1 MRPACA
7 AQARGVRYSVAPMKF
22 SHTEENRDGRHLDVL
37 TDEEN
42 GLRIV
47 VSRLGAELISMA
59 RINPA
64 GDWIGFL
71 YRDNDLSAPPKG
83 WANHA
88 TVMGYYL
95 HRLKDGRSMYRGH
108 EIKGG
113 NHGFLRSKTWHLAE
127 SSTEGS
133 GASLKYEITPEDFSP
148 IDYPLKVS
156 VDLTYAIEDNKLNV
170 VFDFRNHE
178 PELTAHVSFGLHPG
192 FGATSFES
200 FHLQM
205 PRGLYRR
212 YFSPNNFLSG
222 ETRDI
227 EFRGGEMPFS
237 KKELPG
243 SIILELA
250 NVPRRQFSFVDPES
264 GRWVIMNLANVPYI
278 TLWSD
283 GGPFLCVEPCW
294 GLTDA
299 HEQRAFEKKQG
310 IQTIPPGGELRA
322 SFSMTPQLAS
332 CGD

>member
-1 MRPACA
+1 
-7 AQARGVRYSVAPMKF
+7 MKF
-22 SHTEENRDGRHLDVL
+22 SHTEEKRDGRDLDVL

-42 GLRIV
+42 GLRII

-59 RINPA
+59 RIDEA
-64 GDWIGFL
+64 GNWIGFL
-71 YRDNDLSAPPKG
+71 YRDNDLTPPQRG

-95 HRLKDGRSMYRGH
+95 HRLKNGSSLYRGH

-113 NHGFLRSKTWHLAE
+113 THGFLRAKTWHLAG

-133 GASLKYEITPEDFSP
+133 GASLKYQITPDDFSP
-148 IDYPLKVS
+148 TEYPLKVS
-156 VDLTYAIEDNKLNV
+156 VDLTYQVDINGVDV
-170 VFDFRNHE
+170 VFEFRNHE

-212 YFSPNNFLSG
+212 YFSPGNFLSG
-222 ETRDI
+222 ETREL

-237 KKELPG
+237 KDELPG
-243 SIILELA
+243 SIILELV

-264 GRWVIMNLANVPYI
+264 GRWVIMNLAGVPYI

-283 GGPFLCVEPCW
+283 RGPFLCIEPCW
-294 GLTDA
+294 GLTDDQD
-299 HEQRAFEKKQG
+299 QRPFEKKRG
-310 IQTIPPGGELRA
+310 IQIIAPGGELRA
-322 SFSMTPQLAS
+322 SLSMMPQFAS
-332 CGD
+332 SD

>member
-22 SHTEENRDGRHLDVL
+22 SHTEENRDGRHLDAL

>member
-1 MRPACA
+1 
-7 AQARGVRYSVAPMKF
+7 MKF

-42 GLRIV
+42 GLRLV

-59 RINPA
+59 RINQA
-64 GDWIGFL
+64 GDWVGFL
-71 YRDNDLSAPPKG
+71 YRDNDLSAPENG

-88 TVMGYYL
+88 TIMGYYL

-113 NHGFLRSKTWHLAE
+113 NHGFLRSKTWHLAG

-148 IDYPLKVS
+148 SDYPLKVS
-156 VDLTYAIEDNKLNV
+156 VDLTYAIEDDKLNV

-227 EFRGGEMPFS
+227 DFRGGEMPFS

-243 SIILELA
+243 SIILELM

-264 GRWVIMNLANVPYI
+264 GRWVIMNLAGVPYL

-283 GGPFLCVEPCW
+283 GGAFLCIEPCW

-310 IQTIPPGGELRA
+310 IQTIPAGGELRA